1 MFDAFPIRGCRL
13 RLGMESRFSV
23 EARSFCFSV
32 MKGLVELWAEE
43 KREGV
48 LGVALLGVE
57 MDCLTAVNGGRG
69 VEKSWDRGFRQ
80 IL

>member
-1 MFDAFPIRGCRL
+1 
-13 RLGMESRFSV
+13 V
-23 EARSFCFSV
+23 
-32 MKGLVELWAEE
+32 EE